1 MLVGPTAG
9 VACLRRSSGRWYSRI
24 SEHHHRTLFLPVAG
38 TVIPPGA
45 EPSRQMVM
53 TAVVAV
59 VFLPL
64 SLLIKSAK
72 SMAMVSTL
80 SMTFVG
86 LFTLTVIA
94 QAFKPVGSSP
104 TLVLWDASQFVLL
117 FPVICFG
124 FSAHALLFPV
134 LGTLRVRGLGSIAA
148 GDLLRNFGGQKD
160 ATHDMVLFM
169 VKLGYG
175 LSIACTVPIV
185 MLPLSQALVPI
196 LCGNP
201 VSYKPPPA
209 VPGREIEPVTPTSAL
224 SPVQSSMLTV
234 SIAAIT
240 LFIALSVPNVE
251 FVFGLTGATACVALG
266 FIIPSSIF
274 LKLTWQPSKLKKL
287 HLSRSE
293 KKLELEA
300 WDEGCPA
307 AEELHCLRHLRFQ
320 QLGAV
325 LIIILGLLC
334 GAGGLTAT
342 LGALQEEAEV
352 VTLAQELR
360 QIDQR
365 NEVLQTKMGA
375 AQLAATALETSLET
389 TKSLGMAHETLLET
403 LNNVAQ
409 AHETF
414 SSASADRD
422 RDSGEQDKERE
433 KERRRGVTR
442 VGARGRRRSRG
453 DKTSAQKYST
463 VTQTAQSAKT
473 LAAAKEEVNTTLAS
487 LLQVANVLE
496 TSVIPVDMPRKEG
509 NMSSLQDQVNETIK
523 ELKNTYMKIDK
534 AVAGTAKKK
543 RSSVHG
549 VEKGFEAT
557 SGAIGISAELL
568 NTTLKVAYQEV
579 VQKEV
584 DMQETLNDVKE
595 ALQEMAAAGQEAVPE
610 QVASRGQG
618 GSVRRNGRGEKA
630 EDMEK
635 VRSHT
640 ESAGTREA
648 GEETLPE
655 AREGGAPREERPSE
669 AAPFSSAQSPP
680 PVPVGT
686 AKAEVATG
694 GATKKP
700 GADLAGNGTLEPLTI
715 RDGEVNA
722 ERQAGDAPVGSE
734 KSTSAL
740 AEAAAALLQLSAA
753 REVEALPSTAVPNM
767 TAAGAGG
774 GEAEVASAEKT
785 EDGGVRYTTV
795 GGPEEWKGNSTRVEP
810 LVNATAVRRAVEVLK
825 EKLAQRAQAE
835 VTEKVEGKR
844 EKLVE
849 RAEEIARE
857 LSSASTSLD
866 TPDTAT
872 QAEPPVQSPPTSP
885 TANLSVID
893 APAATTANET
903 SASAGNAWQGNG
915 AAGVSHQIAPRA
927 LARPDPAAQP
937 QRHEHHDHHQRHQHE
952 LHASHHTDS
961 SRHPQSD
968 THTKIADLST

>member
-1 MLVGPTAG
+1 
-9 VACLRRSSGRWYSRI
+9 
-24 SEHHHRTLFLPVAG
+24 
-38 TVIPPGA
+38 
-45 EPSRQMVM
+45 
-53 TAVVAV
+53 
-59 VFLPL
+59 
-64 SLLIKSAK
+64 
-72 SMAMVSTL
+72 
-80 SMTFVG
+80 
-86 LFTLTVIA
+86 
-94 QAFKPVGSSP
+94 
-104 TLVLWDASQFVLL
+104 
-117 FPVICFG
+117 
-124 FSAHALLFPV
+124 
-134 LGTLRVRGLGSIAA
+134 
-148 GDLLRNFGGQKD
+148 
-160 ATHDMVLFM
+160 
-169 VKLGYG
+169 
-175 LSIACTVPIV
+175 
-185 MLPLSQALVPI
+185 
-196 LCGNP
+196 
-201 VSYKPPPA
+201 
-209 VPGREIEPVTPTSAL
+209 
-224 SPVQSSMLTV
+224 
-234 SIAAIT
+234 
-240 LFIALSVPNVE
+240 
-251 FVFGLTGATACVALG
+251 
-266 FIIPSSIF
+266 
-274 LKLTWQPSKLKKL
+274 
-287 HLSRSE
+287 
-293 KKLELEA
+293 
-300 WDEGCPA
+300 
-307 AEELHCLRHLRFQ
+307 
-320 QLGAV
+320 
-325 LIIILGLLC
+325 
-334 GAGGLTAT
+334 
-342 LGALQEEAEV
+342 
-352 VTLAQELR
+352 
-360 QIDQR
+360 
-365 NEVLQTKMGA
+365 
-375 AQLAATALETSLET
+375 
-389 TKSLGMAHETLLET
+389 MAHETLLET

-433 KERRRGVTR
+433 KERRRG
-442 VGARGRRRSRG
+442 GGDKGGGGGKKEKPGG

-595 ALQEMAAAGQEAVPE
+595 ALQEMAAADIKEKGEGDKEVE
-610 QVASRGQG
+610 KGEREMNKETG
-618 GSVRRNGRGEKA
+618 GGEKA

-635 VRSHT
+635 
-640 ESAGTREA
+640 
-648 GEETLPE
+648 
-655 AREGGAPREERPSE
+655 
-669 AAPFSSAQSPP
+669 
-680 PVPVGT
+680 VPVGT

-903 SASAGNAWQGNG
+903 SASAG
-915 AAGVSHQIAPRA
+915 
-927 LARPDPAAQP
+927 
-937 QRHEHHDHHQRHQHE
+937 
-952 LHASHHTDS
+952 
-961 SRHPQSD
+961 
-968 THTKIADLST
+968 